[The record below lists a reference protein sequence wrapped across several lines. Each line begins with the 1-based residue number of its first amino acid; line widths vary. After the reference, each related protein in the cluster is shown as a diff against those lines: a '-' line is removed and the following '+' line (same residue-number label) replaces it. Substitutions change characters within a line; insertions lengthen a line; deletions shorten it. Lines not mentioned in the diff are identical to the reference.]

1 MATVGWVR
9 RQRDGRNASGGRDAE
24 GARAEGDPPVGG
36 PSVAGALSA
45 TAPRRSS
52 GAALSLAFT
61 SFAACA
67 ALALALAS
75 AVALAAPAGIAGAA
89 QRSESSSH
97 TQTIHLSTARVPHVG
112 TVLTTG
118 AGLTLYRFTANP
130 VGMSTCTRSCANIWP
145 PLLAA
150 KGDHIAGPRGV
161 KGLSLIDVG
170 GGHWQVAFHDVALY
184 RFEGDA
190 KKGQAK
196 GQGIAHEW
204 FAVLKSGIPAGT
216 AGGTAAAGAGAGA
229 TSTTPTTTAGST
241 TTTQAPPPATSP
253 PAPVQTPVTQAP
265 APEPPTTPTT
275 ASPPTTTPTTQP
287 PSTTTTMGG
296 GYGY

>member
-1 MATVGWVR
+1 M
-9 RQRDGRNASGGRDAE
+9 
-24 GARAEGDPPVGG
+24 EGDRPVGG
-36 PSVAGALSA
+36 PSAAGVLSA

-67 ALALALAS
+67 APALALAC
-75 AVALAAPAGIAGAA
+75 AVALAAPAGTAGAA
-89 QRSESSSH
+89 QRSESSAH
-97 TQTIHLSTARVPHVG
+97 TQAIHLSTAKVPHVG

-130 VGMSTCTRSCANIWP
+130 AGMSTCTGSCAKIWP

-150 KGDHIAGPRGV
+150 KGDHVSGPRGV

-216 AGGTAAAGAGAGA
+216 ASGTAAAGTGAGS
-229 TSTTPTTTAGST
+229 TPTTPTTAAAGS
-241 TTTQAPPPATSP
+241 TTTQAPPAATSP
-253 PAPVQTPVTQAP
+253 PAPAQTPVTQAP
-265 APEPPTTPTT
+265 APAPTTTPTT
-275 ASPPTTTPTTQP
+275 TSPPTTTTPTTQP

>member
-1 MATVGWVR
+1 
-9 RQRDGRNASGGRDAE
+9 
-24 GARAEGDPPVGG
+24 
-36 PSVAGALSA
+36 LSA
-45 TAPRRSS
+45 
-52 GAALSLAFT
+52 
-61 SFAACA
+61 
-67 ALALALAS
+67 
-75 AVALAAPAGIAGAA
+75 
-89 QRSESSSH
+89 H
-97 TQTIHLSTARVPHVG
+97 TQAIHLSTAKVAHVG

-130 VGMSTCTRSCANIWP
+130 AGMSTCTGSCAKIWP
-145 PLLAA
+145 PLFAA
-150 KGDHIAGPRGV
+150 KGDHISGPRGV
-161 KGLSLIDVG
+161 KGFSLIDAG

-216 AGGTAAAGAGAGA
+216 ASGTAGAGAGA
-229 TSTTPTTTAGST
+229 TPTTPTTAAAGS
-241 TTTQAPPPATSP
+241 TTTQAPPPVTSP
-253 PAPVQTPVTQAP
+253 PAPAQTPVTQAP
-265 APEPPTTPTT
+265 APAPTTTPTT
-275 ASPPTTTPTTQP
+275 ASPPTTTTPTTQP

>member
-1 MATVGWVR
+1 
-9 RQRDGRNASGGRDAE
+9 
-24 GARAEGDPPVGG
+24 
-36 PSVAGALSA
+36 
-45 TAPRRSS
+45 
-52 GAALSLAFT
+52 
-61 SFAACA
+61 
-67 ALALALAS
+67 
-75 AVALAAPAGIAGAA
+75 
-89 QRSESSSH
+89 
-97 TQTIHLSTARVPHVG
+97 VG

-130 VGMSTCTRSCANIWP
+130 AGMSTCTGSCAKIWP

-150 KGDHIAGPRGV
+150 KGDHVSGPRGV

-216 AGGTAAAGAGAGA
+216 ASGTAAAGTGAGS
-229 TSTTPTTTAGST
+229 TPTTPTTAAAGS
-241 TTTQAPPPATSP
+241 TTTQAPPAATSP
-253 PAPVQTPVTQAP
+253 PAPAQTPVTQAP
-265 APEPPTTPTT
+265 APAPAPTTTPTT
-275 ASPPTTTPTTQP
+275 TSPPTTTTPTTQP